1 MVTQVVRAPLPQLS
15 ICPEERLDELQAAGA
30 VNSLSCPTTRNKK
43 SLIHGGVPKNSVMS
57 ICLVVSG
64 RMFTPVHHWLAKM
77 HRLSSKI

>member
-43 SLIHGGVPKNSVMS
+43 SLIHGGVPKNSVM
-57 ICLVVSG
+57 CVWQD
-64 RMFTPVHHWLAKM
+64 VHPCSSLTGQDASSWLKD
-77 HRLSSKI
+77 LDQ

>member
-43 SLIHGGVPKNSVMS
+43 SLIHGLTWGVPKNSVMS

-64 RMFTPVHHWLAKM
+64 RMFTPRSSLAGQDA
-77 HRLSSKI
+77 SS